1 MRILITAVY
10 IIINF
15 LIQSTILHYIEIR
28 GVIPNTT
35 IILVVSYALLRG
47 STEGAIVGFFTG
59 LLQDIFF
66 GTSIGYFALFTTVTG
81 YLFGRGNHNF
91 YRENYI
97 LPMMLCAV
105 AVLLYET
112 MIYITS
118 FLFRGQLNIIYIL
131 VNTIL
136 PETVYSCI
144 FTIPLYRILFGTNEW
159 LELKEKYKYRL
170 F

>member
-1 MRILITAVY
+1 MRVLITALF

-15 LIQSTILHYIEIR
+15 FIQSTILHYIEIR

-47 STEGAIVGFFTG
+47 SVEGAIVGFFTG
-59 LLQDIFF
+59 ILQDIFF
-66 GTSIGYFALFTTVTG
+66 GVSIGYFALLNTITG

-97 LPMMLCAV
+97 LPMMLCAI
-105 AVLLYET
+105 AVFSYET
-112 MIYITS
+112 IIYITG
-118 FLFRGQLNIIYIL
+118 FLFRGQLNFLYIL
-131 VNTIL
+131 GNTLL

-144 FTIPLYRILFGTNEW
+144 FTIPLYRILFGTNEC

>member
-1 MRILITAVY
+1 MRVFITAIF

-15 LIQSTILHYIEIR
+15 LIQSTVLHYIEIR

-35 IILVVSYALLRG
+35 IILIVSYALLRG

-66 GTSIGYFALFTTVTG
+66 GTSIGCFTLLNIVTG
-81 YLFGRGNHNF
+81 YLFGRGNHDF

-97 LPMMLCAV
+97 LPMMLCAI
-105 AVLLYET
+105 AVFLYET
-112 MIYITS
+112 IIYIIS
-118 FLFRGQLNIIYIL
+118 FLLRGQLNFLYIL
-131 VNTIL
+131 SNTLL

>member
-1 MRILITAVY
+1 MRVFITAIF

-15 LIQSTILHYIEIR
+15 LMQSTVLHYIEIR

-66 GTSIGYFALFTTVTG
+66 GTSIGFFTLFNIITG
-81 YLFGRGNHNF
+81 YLFGRGNHDF

-105 AVLLYET
+105 A
-112 MIYITS
+112 
-118 FLFRGQLNIIYIL
+118 
-131 VNTIL
+131 
-136 PETVYSCI
+136 
-144 FTIPLYRILFGTNEW
+144 
-159 LELKEKYKYRL
+159 
-170 F
+170 

>member
-1 MRILITAVY
+1 MRVLITALF

-15 LIQSTILHYIEIR
+15 FIQSTILHYIEIR

-47 STEGAIVGFFTG
+47 SVEGAIVGFFTG
-59 LLQDIFF
+59 ILQDIFF
-66 GTSIGYFALFTTVTG
+66 GVSIGYFALLNTITG

-97 LPMMLCAV
+97 LPMMLCAI
-105 AVLLYET
+105 AVFSYET
-112 MIYITS
+112 IIYITG
-118 FLFRGQLNIIYIL
+118 FLFRGQLNFLYIL
-131 VNTIL
+131 GNTLL

>member
-1 MRILITAVY
+1 MRVFITARVS
-10 IIINF
+10 IINF
-15 LIQSTILHYIEIR
+15 LMQSTVLHYIEIR

-66 GTSIGYFALFTTVTG
+66 GTSIGYFTLFNIITG
-81 YLFGRGNHNF
+81 YLFGRGNHDF

-105 AVLLYET
+105 AVFLYET
-112 MIYITS
+112 IIYIIS
-118 FLFRGQLNIIYIL
+118 FLFRGQLNFIYIL
-131 VNTIL
+131 SNTLL